1 MPHIHIRSFNPV
13 SFPAKREN
21 VSFHFMASNVAHD
34 DEHLISTTID
44 DKEFFIEKGFDRQQ
58 FPGILPSGQSLLRFI
73 PNRP

>member
-1 MPHIHIRSFNPV
+1 MCHLS
-13 SFPAKREN
+13 K
-21 VSFHFMASNVAHD
+21 
-34 DEHLISTTID
+34 DELTSSYFD